1 MRTLPPC
8 YRVDTLTR
16 SPSVIGIISIPGTM
30 TGAMLGGASVEQAAI
45 LQIVL
50 MFMITASSALAAFIT
65 TWLVLVVVVDGE
77 HRIRSDRIDVKPNAL
92 RRAQNL
98 VGGWFN
104 AVIRSRREA
113 MRKIFRKKAEPRD
126 DVSAE
131 GERQGLL
138 G

>member
-1 MRTLPPC
+1 
-8 YRVDTLTR
+8 
-16 SPSVIGIISIPGTM
+16 M

-104 AVIRSRREA
+104 AVIRSRWEA
-113 MRKIFRKKAEPRD
+113 MRRIFRKKAEPRD

-131 GERQGLL
+131 GERQGRL